1 MAKFSQQF
9 LANLGRPQMTE
20 SLFGLGAAIGNLP
33 AQKRQAEILRE
44 QKERLAQ
51 MDQSTPQGLMQ
62 LAQYYQSLGD
72 PASLQLALK
81 YSEASRNLS
90 NQQAEQNQIAVFQ
103 EQVAR
108 GAEKAG
114 LTEQAASARSTTDM
128 EELRA
133 INEDI
138 RTFQIEQLDLDNPMV
153 IKARLQMAG
162 FTLPQIT
169 ALGTISADEADALLK
184 GRTGKLEVW
193 QDAQGNVRPV
203 NVNDFGLVFDDQIN
217 KYVRASELGLVQKAP
232 DIVKQIVDT
241 SQQVGREK
249 MAEANVNDFVKLHE
263 KATNAR
269 DQIEILDRQVARLEG
284 GMPTGLLATTELTLR
299 RVGELLGMPYDPEV
313 TKAQNYISEA
323 SKIVAEQIKDFG
335 SGTGL
340 SDADREYAKI
350 GAGADIGQQAEA
362 LINLLNIRRTAMS
375 RTVELYNNVRAATA
389 KEMGAQNMTVY
400 LPITMPQPTKKE
412 KPLPE
417 GFELDQ

>member
-44 QKERLAQ
+44 QKQRLAQ

-90 NQQAEQNQIAVFQ
+90 NQQAEQNQIALFQ

-114 LTEQAASARSTTDM
+114 LTEQAATARSTTNM

-133 INEDI
+133 INDDI
-138 RTFQIEQLDLDNPMV
+138 RQFQIEQLDLDNPMV
-153 IKARLQMAG
+153 IRARLQMAG
-162 FTLPQIT
+162 FTPAQIT
-169 ALGTISADEADALLK
+169 ALGTVSADEADALLK
-184 GRTGKLEVW
+184 GRTGKLEAW
-193 QDAQGNVRPV
+193 QDAQGNVRAV
-203 NVNDFGLVFDDQIN
+203 NVNDFGLVFDEQIN
-217 KYVRASELGLVQKAP
+217 RYVRASELGLVRKAP
-232 DIVKQIVDT
+232 NVVQQIVDT

-299 RVGELLGMPYDPEV
+299 RVGQLLGMPYDPEV

-350 GAGADIGQQAEA
+350 GAGADIEQQAEA

-375 RTVELYNNVRAATA
+375 RTVELYNNVRAATE

-400 LPITMPQPTKKE
+400 LPITMPEKTTAPEKE
-412 KPLPE
+412 LPP
-417 GFELDQ
+417 GFELD